1 MSSLSRLICLQCAL
15 NKRIPQRLN
24 PGCRASTCGTTEVV
38 PSRYPTTETM
48 PISDGTVCGKIT
60 KPFPQELKPSDR
72 QALDVGA
79 KAPTPQEQD
88 FCASGEIV
96 SSGVALF
103 ENCEIDGVG
112 HGLITKIVGMEIVL
126 GSEAWQQP
134 AGMIRIA

>member
-1 MSSLSRLICLQCAL
+1 
-15 NKRIPQRLN
+15 
-24 PGCRASTCGTTEVV
+24 V
-38 PSRYPTTETM
+38 PSRYPTTKTM

-60 KPFPQELKPSDR
+60 KPFPQGLNPSDR

-88 FCASGEIV
+88 FYASGEIV
-96 SSGVALF
+96 SSGVALS